1 MTILYK
7 STRNKNNK
15 VSASQ
20 AILQGLASD
29 GGLYVPTEMPKLH
42 LNFEELGSKSYQ
54 EVAKI
59 ILQAFLADFTAEE
72 IQACVDG
79 AYDQKFSDPVIAPVV
94 KKGEDYFLELFHG
107 PTFAFKDLALS
118 ILPYLM
124 TTAAKKNQIEN
135 EIVILTATSGDTGKA
150 AMAGFAD
157 VPGTRIIVFYPE
169 NGVSWIQEKQM
180 VTQTGENT
188 HVVAVKGNFDDAQT
202 AVKQMFNNAELKSSL
217 AANNQQF
224 SSANSMNIGR
234 LLPQI
239 VYYVYTYAQL
249 VQQEEIKNGDLINV
263 SVPTGNFGNIL
274 AAYYAKQIGV
284 PIDQLIC
291 ASNTNNV
298 LTDFFKTGEYN
309 RQREFHLTSSPSMD
323 ILVSSNLERLIYHL
337 TNDNPTQTKALMDAL
352 SIEGKYQ
359 ITPEMM
365 AKLTNFYAEFAT
377 EKEVDQSI
385 AHLFKETH
393 YTMDPHTAVAKNVA
407 DKFKAG
413 NHSVNKMVV
422 VSTASPYKFPRTVV
436 ESISG
441 GKSESDDFSLVKQ
454 LETLTGIP
462 LPKEVQ
468 ELEMLPVLHQQ
479 VVEVSAMQ
487 TAVEAILK
495 TK

>member
-7 STRNKNNK
+7 STRDENNK

-42 LNFEELGSKSYQ
+42 LNFEKLAKKSYQ
-54 EVAKI
+54 EVAKL
-59 ILQAFLADFTAEE
+59 ILQAFLSDFTAEE

-79 AYDQKFSDPVIAPVV
+79 AYDQKFSHPAIAPVV

-150 AMAGFAD
+150 AMAGFSD

-180 VTQTGENT
+180 VTQTGDNT

-202 AVKQMFNNAELKSSL
+202 AVKQMFNNAELKASL

-249 VQQEEIKNGDLINV
+249 VQQEEIRNGDLINV

-377 EKEVDQSI
+377 EEEVEQSI

-407 DKFKAG
+407 DKFKAE

-441 GKSESDDFSLVKQ
+441 EKSEADDFSLVKQ

-462 LPKEVQ
+462 LPKEVK
-468 ELEMLPVLHQQ
+468 ELETLPVLHQQ
-479 VVEVSAMQ
+479 VVEVTAMQ

-495 TK
+495 VK